1 MDQKTEPSRG
11 KRLMVSARPSGG
23 QTLRQLAYVV
33 LEEGQTE
40 DGWSRLVEFGMIALI
55 VSNVIMVILET
66 VPSLYRPYHWFF
78 STFEAFTVYAFAL
91 EYAVRVWCAPED
103 PRIGYDHPLTGRL
116 RFALRPMMIIDFIAF
131 APFFLTMFTGGAL
144 DLRALRVL
152 RLLRLLKIARYSQAL
167 PAMLGVLYAERRALL
182 GSFILLL
189 CTVCASGEVMYLVEG
204 RGQPEHFGTLP
215 DSMYWAITT
224 LSTVGYGDEVPLTG
238 FGKLVAALTMVMGLV
253 LFAMPIGIIS
263 KGFVDGLHRREF
275 SITWSMVKRQPLFN
289 DFSVEAVGQIVDLM
303 GAALLQDHTRIAIAG
318 QPAHNLYLI
327 ISGRARAEDDTGA
340 YDLEAGDMFG
350 EEALVDDAVYGKTVV
365 ARTEIRLMVLP
376 SDDLRRISRKFP
388 LLARRI
394 RNEVPW

>member
-1 MDQKTEPSRG
+1 MDQKTEPPRG
-11 KRLMVSARPSGG
+11 KRLMVSARAGAAATP
-23 QTLRQLAYVV
+23 RQLAYVI

-40 DGWSRLVEFGMIALI
+40 GGWSRLVEFAMIALI
-55 VSNVIMVILET
+55 VSNVVMVILET
-66 VPSLYRPYHWFF
+66 VPSLSRQYRWVF

-91 EYAVRVWCAPED
+91 EYAIRVWCSPED
-103 PRIGYDHPLTGRL
+103 PRIGYDHPFTGRL
-116 RFALRPMMIIDFIAF
+116 RFAMRPMMIIDFIAF

-204 RGQPEHFGTLP
+204 HGQPRAFGTLP

-238 FGKLVAALTMVMGLV
+238 FGKLVAAVTMVMGLV

-318 QPAHNLYLI
+318 QPANNLYLI
-327 ISGRARAEDDTGA
+327 ISGRARAEDDSGA

-350 EEALVDDAVYGKTVV
+350 EESLADDAFYGKTVWP
-365 ARTEIRLMVLP
+365 AP
-376 SDDLRRISRKFP
+376 KC
-388 LLARRI
+388 A
-394 RNEVPW
+394 